1 MWLVFKG
8 FVDNEK
14 CTEAI
19 TVCTGG
25 RVNTMVAAPGVFFTN
40 AEIEQVSHTHTHTI
54 QLSDCSSPFRPCDLS
69 VISSKALS
77 KHRPV
82 LFFLTHGES
91 STGVLHPLEGIG
103 QLCLK

>member
-40 AEIEQVSHTHTHTI
+40 AEIEQVSHTHTHYTAIRLLKSI
-54 QLSDCSSPFRPCDLS
+54 Q
-69 VISSKALS
+69 
-77 KHRPV
+77 
-82 LFFLTHGES
+82 TM
-91 STGVLHPLEGIG
+91 
-103 QLCLK
+103 